1 MKSKNLLIVGATSGI
16 MVSCLEKFLKE
27 KYTIF
32 ATYNNKESLLNIPK
46 KLRKSKNIKFIRL
59 SLTLNDSEILRILTK
74 NKVKADVIINAVG
87 GSFGVREYPFD
98 LSSWSRLLDINI
110 LKHILINNHFLKE
123 MKKKNMVEFYFFP
136 LRQ

>member
-46 KLRKSKNIKFIRL
+46 KLRNSKNIKFIRL
-59 SLTLNDSEILRILTK
+59 SLTLNDNEILRILTK

>member
-46 KLRKSKNIKFIRL
+46 KLRNSKK
-59 SLTLNDSEILRILTK
+59 
-74 NKVKADVIINAVG
+74 
-87 GSFGVREYPFD
+87 Y
-98 LSSWSRLLDINI
+98 
-110 LKHILINNHFLKE
+110 
-123 MKKKNMVEFYFFP
+123 
-136 LRQ
+136 

>member
-46 KLRKSKNIKFIRL
+46 KLRNSKNIKFN
-59 SLTLNDSEILRILTK
+59 S
-74 NKVKADVIINAVG
+74 
-87 GSFGVREYPFD
+87 
-98 LSSWSRLLDINI
+98 
-110 LKHILINNHFLKE
+110 
-123 MKKKNMVEFYFFP
+123 
-136 LRQ
+136 

>member
-46 KLRKSKNIKFIRL
+46 KLRNSKNIKFIRL

-110 LKHILINNHFLKE
+110 LKHILINNHFLKA